1 MQGNPALRSE
11 ARPGRPLP
19 VLAQTPA
26 RPQARSLYRLPGL
39 PVLQNRVYDTPD
51 QALACPRGVMDLIQD
66 MDTGLIRNAAFDPSL
81 LVYDENYQN
90 EQAVSQVFRDH
101 LDAVAGIVADCFGDV
116 SLVEIGCG
124 KGRFLELLRSR
135 GMRVTGID
143 PAYEGTAPDVIRAP
157 FSPGLGIRAQGV
169 ILRHVLEHIP
179 DPVGFLQGVAAA
191 NGGGGLVYIE
201 VPCLDWIARHRAFFD
216 IYYEHVNYFR
226 LEDLTALFGAVRASG
241 RLFGGQ
247 YLYVAADLASLR
259 RPRRR
264 PGDEFSLPGDFL
276 AAVNRSA
283 RLLAGRG
290 GRRAAVWGGS
300 SKGVVFSL
308 LMRQRGLGID
318 HVIDINP
325 AKQGRHLAATGL
337 KVDAPESVLLS
348 LREGDL
354 IFVMNSNY
362 YDEIREFSGPGFQY
376 VRIDND

>member
-1 MQGNPALRSE
+1 
-11 ARPGRPLP
+11 
-19 VLAQTPA
+19 
-26 RPQARSLYRLPGL
+26 
-39 PVLQNRVYDTPD
+39 
-51 QALACPRGVMDLIQD
+51 
-66 MDTGLIRNAAFDPSL
+66 MDTGLIHNAAFDPAL

-90 EQAVSQVFRDH
+90 EQAVSGVFRDH
-101 LDAVAGIVADCFGDV
+101 LNTVAGIVEQWFRDME
-116 SLVEIGCG
+116 LVEIGCG

-135 GMRVTGID
+135 GVRVTGID
-143 PAYEGTAPDVIRAP
+143 PAYEGTSPDVIQAP
-157 FSPGLGIRAQGV
+157 FSPELGIRAQGV

-179 DPVGFLQGVAAA
+179 DPVAFLQNVVEA

-201 VPCLDWIARHRAFFD
+201 VPCLEWIADRRAFFD

-226 LEDLTALFGAVRASG
+226 LEDLAALFGAVRASG

-308 LMRQRGLGID
+308 LMQQRGLGVD

-325 AKQGRHLAATGL
+325 AKQGRYLAATGL